1 MLGKCRKSLTD
12 MAVDI
17 SPQWGKKKLA
27 QKMLI
32 ASQNESRNAF
42 STPTD
47 ECLVV

>member
-17 SPQWGKKKLA
+17 SPQWEKKLA

>member
-32 ASQNESRNAF
+32 ASQNESRNTF